1 MKRKTAIA
9 TLILVLGGALAG
21 SARAA
26 ATGQASTSAIVMFLT
41 FIAGTM
47 GITYWAAKRTRTTSD
62 FYTAG
67 GGLSGFQNGLAIAG
81 DYLSAAS
88 FLGIAGMVYVSGF
101 DGMIYAIGF
110 LFGWPVVMFLIAE
123 RLRNLGRY
131 NFADVTSFRLAQT
144 PMRVLAASASLLIIA
159 LYLIAQMVG
168 AGKLIV
174 LLFGLDYNVAVL
186 IVGSLMMIYV
196 AFGGMT
202 ATTWVQ
208 IIKAVLM
215 LVGATLMTILVLAAF
230 DYSPDALLAEAA
242 RVHPSGLELMAPGA
256 QVSSNPLNALS
267 LGIALAFGTAG
278 LPHILMRF
286 FTVSN
291 AKEARKSVI
300 YASSFIGYFY
310 LLTFIIGFGAVAL
323 LVRHPEY
330 FAAGPD
336 GSFDMMKS
344 LIGGTNMVAVHL
356 ANAVGGNLLLGF
368 LAAVTFA
375 TIVAV
380 VAGLA
385 LAGAAAISHDLYA
398 NVIARGRATEHQ
410 QMRISRLSTIALG
423 VMAIL
428 LGIVF
433 ENQNVAFM
441 VGLAFAIA
449 ASANFPV
456 LVLSISWRGCTT
468 RGATIG
474 GFLGLASAT
483 IWVVLSQTVW
493 VDVFGFSSPITPFPN
508 PGILSIPL
516 AFFSIWLFSTLDRSP
531 RARQEAAAF
540 DALTVRSQTGIGATT
555 AVGH

>member
-1 MKRKTAIA
+1 MKNKKLGAA
-9 TLILVLGGALAG
+9 LIVVLGCALAG
-21 SARAA
+21 AARAA
-26 ATGQASTSAIVMFLT
+26 TTAQTSTSAIVMFLV

-47 GITYWAAKRTRTTSD
+47 GITYWAAKRTHTTSD

-174 LLFGLDYNVAVL
+174 LLFGLDYNIAVL

-215 LVGATLMTILVLAAF
+215 LFGATLMTVLVMAAF
-230 DYSPDALLAEAA
+230 EYSPDALLAEAV
-242 RVHPSGLELMAPGA
+242 RVHPSGMELLAPGA
-256 QVSSNPLNALS
+256 EVSSNPLNALS

-330 FAAGPD
+330 YVTGAD

-398 NVIARGRATEHQ
+398 NVIARGRATERQ

-423 VMAIL
+423 IMAIL

-483 IWVVLSQTVW
+483 IWVVLSKTVW
-493 VDVFGFSSPITPFPN
+493 VDVVGFATPITPFPN

-516 AFFSIWLFSTLDRSP
+516 AFFSIWLFSKLDHSP
-531 RARQEAAAF
+531 RAQQEAAAF
-540 DALTVRSQTGIGATT
+540 DALTVRSQTGIGASN
-555 AVGH
+555 AVAH

>member
-1 MKRKTAIA
+1 MKNKKLGAA
-9 TLILVLGGALAG
+9 LIVVLGCALAG
-21 SARAA
+21 AARAA
-26 ATGQASTSAIVMFLT
+26 TTAQTSTSAIVMFLV

-47 GITYWAAKRTRTTSD
+47 GITYWAAKRTHTTSD

-174 LLFGLDYNVAVL
+174 LLFGLDYNIAVL

-215 LVGATLMTILVLAAF
+215 LFGATLMTVLVMAAF
-230 DYSPDALLAEAA
+230 EYSPDALLAEAT
-242 RVHPSGLELMAPGA
+242 RVHPSGMELLAPGA
-256 QVSSNPLNALS
+256 EVSSNPLNALS

-323 LVRHPEY
+323 LLRHPEY
-330 FAAGPD
+330 YVTGAD

-398 NVIARGRATEHQ
+398 NVIARGRATERQ

-423 VMAIL
+423 IMAIL

-483 IWVVLSQTVW
+483 VWVVLSKTVW
-493 VDVFGFSSPITPFPN
+493 VDVFGFATPITPFPN

-516 AFFSIWLFSTLDRSP
+516 AFLSIWLFSKLDHSP
-531 RARQEAAAF
+531 RAQQEAAAF
-540 DALTVRSQTGIGATT
+540 DALTVRSQTGIGAST
-555 AVGH
+555 AVAH

>member
-1 MKRKTAIA
+1 MKNKKLGAA
-9 TLILVLGGALAG
+9 LIFILGCSLAG
-21 SARAA
+21 AARAA
-26 ATGQASTSAIVMFLT
+26 TGGQASMSAIVMFLA

-131 NFADVTSFRLAQT
+131 NFADVTSFRLSQT

-174 LLFGLDYNVAVL
+174 LLFGLDYNVAVV

-215 LVGATLMTILVLAAF
+215 LLGATLMTVLVMAAF
-230 DYSPDALLAEAA
+230 NYSPDALLAEAT
-242 RVHPSGLELMAPGA
+242 RVHPSGRELLAPGA

-330 FAAGPD
+330 FATGPD
-336 GSFDMMKS
+336 GQFDMLKS

-398 NVIARGRATEHQ
+398 NVIARGRATEAQ

-468 RGATIG
+468 LGATVG

-483 IWVVLSQTVW
+483 IWVVLSDTVW
-493 VDVFGFSSPITPFPN
+493 VDVFGFATPITPFPN

-516 AFFSIWLFSTLDRSP
+516 AFFSIWLFSTLDNSP
-531 RARQEAAAF
+531 RAQQEAEAF

-555 AVGH
+555 AVAH

>member
-1 MKRKTAIA
+1 MKKFLLSSTLLSLFA
-9 TLILVLGGALAG
+9 TPAF
-21 SARAA
+21 A
-26 ATGQASTSAIVMFLT
+26 ATGQANTEAIVMFLL

-47 GITYWAAKRTRTTSD
+47 VITWWAARKTQTTSD

-67 GGLSGFQNGLAIAG
+67 GGITGFQNGLAIAG
-81 DYLSAAS
+81 DYISAAS

-101 DGMIYAIGF
+101 DGIIYAIGF
-110 LFGWPVVMFLIAE
+110 LFGWPVVMFLVAE
-123 RLRNLGRY
+123 RLRNLGRF
-131 NFADVTSFRLAQT
+131 NFADVTAFRLEQT

-174 LLFGLDYNVAVL
+174 LLFGLEYKISVIIIGA
-186 IVGSLMMIYV
+186 LMMIYV
-196 AFGGMT
+196 FFGGMT

-215 LVGATLMTILVLAAF
+215 LAGGTLLAALVLMAF
-230 DYSPDALLAEAA
+230 NWNPDTLLAEAVS
-242 RVHPSGLELMAPGA
+242 VHPSGASLVAPGA
-256 QVSSNPLNALS
+256 LVSGNPLNALS
-267 LGIALAFGTAG
+267 LGLALAFGTAG

-286 FTVSN
+286 FTVSS

-300 YASSFIGYFY
+300 WASGFIGYFY

-330 FAAGPD
+330 FNLAAD
-336 GSFDMMKS
+336 GSFNMLKD
-344 LIGGTNMVAVHL
+344 LVGGTNMAAVHL
-356 ANAVGGNLLLGF
+356 SNAVGGSLLLGF
-368 LAAVTFA
+368 MAAVTFA

-385 LAGAAAISHDLYA
+385 LAGAAAIAHDLYA
-398 NVIARGRATEHQ
+398 NVIARGRSTEKQ
-410 QMRISRLSTIALG
+410 EMKISKISILVLG
-423 VMAIL
+423 VLAVL
-428 LGIVF
+428 LGIIF
-433 ENQNVAFM
+433 EQQNVAFM

-474 GFLGLASAT
+474 GFLGLVFAT
-483 IWVVLSQTVW
+483 LWVVLSSTVW
-493 VDVFGFSSPITPFPN
+493 VDVFGNAEAITPFSN
-508 PGILSIPL
+508 PGIFSIPL
-516 AFFSIWLFSTLDRSP
+516 AFLAIWFFSVTDKSA
-531 RARQEAAAF
+531 RAVKERDAF
-540 DALTVRSQTGIGATT
+540 TALTVRSQTGIGRSGAQD
-555 AVGH
+555 H

>member
-1 MKRKTAIA
+1 MKNKKLGAA
-9 TLILVLGGALAG
+9 LIFILGCTLAG
-21 SARAA
+21 AARAA
-26 ATGQASTSAIVMFLT
+26 TGGQASMSAIVMFLA

-131 NFADVTSFRLAQT
+131 NFADVTSFRLSQT

-174 LLFGLDYNVAVL
+174 LLFGLDYNIAVV

-215 LVGATLMTILVLAAF
+215 LLGATLMTVLVMAAF
-230 DYSPDALLAEAA
+230 SYSPDALLAEAT
-242 RVHPSGLELMAPGA
+242 RVHPSGRELLAPGA

-330 FAAGPD
+330 FATGPD
-336 GSFDMMKS
+336 GQFDMLKS

-398 NVIARGRATEHQ
+398 NVIARGRATEAQ

-456 LVLSISWRGCTT
+456 LMLSISWRGCTT
-468 RGATIG
+468 LGATIG

-483 IWVVLSQTVW
+483 IWVVLSDTVW
-493 VDVFGFSSPITPFPN
+493 VDVFGFATPITPFPN

-516 AFFSIWLFSTLDRSP
+516 AFFSIWLFSKLDNSP
-531 RARQEAAAF
+531 RAQQEAEAF

-555 AVGH
+555 AVAH

>member
-1 MKRKTAIA
+1 MKKWLLTLSLFGAGTSIA
-9 TLILVLGGALAG
+9 HA
-21 SARAA
+21 S
-26 ATGQASTSAIVMFLT
+26 TGQANASAIIMFLV

-47 GITYWAAKRTRTTSD
+47 IITWWAARKTQTTSD

-67 GGLSGFQNGLAIAG
+67 GGITGFQNGLAIAG

-110 LFGWPVVMFLIAE
+110 MFGWPTVMFLIAE

-131 NFADVTSFRLAQT
+131 NFADVTSFRLKQT
-144 PMRVLAASASLLIIA
+144 PMRLLAASASLLIIA

-174 LLFGLDYNVAVL
+174 LLFGIDYKLAVV

-215 LVGATLMTILVLAAF
+215 LFGATLMVFLVLAAF
-230 DYSPDALLAEAA
+230 RFNVDEMLTKAVE
-242 RVHPSGLELMAPGA
+242 VHPDGRAILAPGSS
-256 QVSSNPLNALS
+256 VSSNPLNALS
-267 LGIALAFGTAG
+267 LGLALALGTAG

-286 FTVSN
+286 FTVSS

-300 YASSFIGYFY
+300 WASSFIGYFY
-310 LLTFIIGFGAVAL
+310 LLTFIIGFGAIYL
-323 LVRHPEY
+323 LVQHPEY
-330 FAAGPD
+330 YITDAD
-336 GSFDMMKS
+336 GKFDMLKS

-356 ANAVGGNLLLGF
+356 ANAVGGELLLGF

-385 LAGAAAISHDLYA
+385 LAGAAAISHDIYA
-398 NVIARGRATEHQ
+398 NVIAKGEATEHN
-410 QMRISRLSTIALG
+410 QMRISRLSTVFLG
-423 VMAIL
+423 VLSII

-449 ASANFPV
+449 ASSNFPV
-456 LVLSISWRGCTT
+456 LVLSIAWRGCTT
-468 RGATIG
+468 RGAAIG
-474 GFLGLASAT
+474 GFLGLITAT
-483 IWVVLSQTVW
+483 VWVMLSSTVW
-493 VDVFGFSSPITPFPN
+493 VDVFGFAEPISPFPN

-516 AFFSIWLFSTLDRSP
+516 AFVAIWFFSVTDKSADSVRERL
-531 RARQEAAAF
+531 AF
-540 DALTVRSQTGIGATT
+540 DALTVRSQTGLGASQ
-555 AVGH
+555 ASSH

>member
-1 MKRKTAIA
+1 MTKLFA
-9 TLILVLGGALAG
+9 TLFLLAG
-21 SARAA
+21 SSSIAHA
-26 ATGQASTSAIVMFLT
+26 ATGGPSMPAIIMFLV
-41 FIAGTM
+41 FIAATM
-47 GITYWAAKRTRTTSD
+47 GITWWAARKTQSTSD

-67 GGLSGFQNGLAIAG
+67 GGISGFQNGLAIAG

-101 DGMIYAIGF
+101 DGMVYAIGF
-110 LFGWPVVMFLIAE
+110 MFGWPTVMFLIAE
-123 RLRNLGRY
+123 RLRNLGKY
-131 NFADVTSFRLAQT
+131 NFADVTAFRLKQT
-144 PMRVLAASASLLIIA
+144 QMRTLAASASLLIIC

-174 LLFGLDYNVAVL
+174 LLFGINYKLAVI
-186 IVGSLMMIYV
+186 IVGALMMIYV

-215 LVGATLMTILVLAAF
+215 LFGASLMTFLVLKGF
-230 DYSPDALLAEAA
+230 NFNVDFM
-242 RVHPSGLELMAPGA
+242 LEKAVEIHRDGPGILAPG
-256 QVSSNPLNALS
+256 QSLISNPINALS
-267 LGIALAFGTAG
+267 LGLALALGTAG

-286 FTVSN
+286 FTVAN

-300 YASSFIGYFY
+300 WASTFIGYFY
-310 LLTFIIGFGAVAL
+310 LLTFIIGFGAIWYL
-323 LVRHPEY
+323 SQNPEL
-330 FAAGPD
+330 FNRGPD
-336 GSFDMMKS
+336 GSFDLIGD

-356 ANAVGGNLLLGF
+356 ANAVGGELLLGF

-380 VAGLA
+380 VAGLS
-385 LAGAAAISHDLYA
+385 LAGAAAISHDLYD
-398 NVIARGRATEHQ
+398 NVIAKGNVTEEQ
-410 QMRISRLSTIALG
+410 KMRISRLSTIALG
-423 VMAIL
+423 ILAII

-449 ASANFPV
+449 ASSNFPV

-474 GFLGLASAT
+474 GFIGLFTAT
-483 IWVVLSQTVW
+483 AWVVLSSTVW
-493 VDVFGFSSPITPFPN
+493 VDVFGFAEAITPFPN

-516 AFFSIWLFSTLDRSP
+516 AFISIWFFSVTDKS
-531 RARQEAAAF
+531 ADAATEKAAF
-540 DALTVRSQTGIGATT
+540 DGLSVRAQTGLGVSQAS
-555 AVGH
+555 AH

>member
-1 MKRKTAIA
+1 MTKLFA
-9 TLILVLGGALAG
+9 TLFLLAG
-21 SARAA
+21 SSSIAHA
-26 ATGQASTSAIVMFLT
+26 ATGGPSMPAIIMFLV
-41 FIAGTM
+41 FIAATM
-47 GITYWAAKRTRTTSD
+47 GITWWAARKTQSTSD

-67 GGLSGFQNGLAIAG
+67 GGISGFQNGLAIAG

-101 DGMIYAIGF
+101 DGMVYAIGF
-110 LFGWPVVMFLIAE
+110 MFGWPTVMFLIAE
-123 RLRNLGRY
+123 RLRNLGKY
-131 NFADVTSFRLAQT
+131 NFADVTAFRLKQT
-144 PMRVLAASASLLIIA
+144 QMRTLAASASLLIIC

-174 LLFGLDYNVAVL
+174 LLFGINYKFAVI
-186 IVGSLMMIYV
+186 IVGALMMIYV

-215 LVGATLMTILVLAAF
+215 LFGASLMTFLVLKGF
-230 DYSPDALLAEAA
+230 NFNVDFM
-242 RVHPSGLELMAPGA
+242 LEKAVEIHRDGRDILAPG
-256 QVSSNPLNALS
+256 QSLISNPINALS
-267 LGIALAFGTAG
+267 LGLALALGTAG

-286 FTVSN
+286 FTVAN

-300 YASSFIGYFY
+300 WASTFIGYFY
-310 LLTFIIGFGAVAL
+310 LLTFIIGFGAIWYL
-323 LVRHPEY
+323 SQNPEL
-330 FAAGPD
+330 FNRGPD
-336 GSFDMMKS
+336 GSFDLIGD

-356 ANAVGGNLLLGF
+356 ANAVGGELLLGF

-380 VAGLA
+380 VAGLS
-385 LAGAAAISHDLYA
+385 LAGAAAISHDLYD
-398 NVIARGRATEHQ
+398 NVIAKGNVTEEQ
-410 QMRISRLSTIALG
+410 KMRISRLSTIALG
-423 VMAIL
+423 ILAII

-449 ASANFPV
+449 ASSNFPV

-474 GFLGLASAT
+474 GFIGLFTAT
-483 IWVVLSQTVW
+483 AWVVLSSTVW
-493 VDVFGFSSPITPFPN
+493 VDVFGFAEAITPFPN

-516 AFFSIWLFSTLDRSP
+516 AFISIWFFSVTDKS
-531 RARQEAAAF
+531 ADAATEKAAF
-540 DALTVRSQTGIGATT
+540 DGLSVRAQTGLGVSQAS
-555 AVGH
+555 AH

>member
-1 MKRKTAIA
+1 MKARIA
-9 TLILVLGGALAG
+9 LPAAFAALLPLPALAQ
-21 SARAA
+21 AP
-26 ATGQASTSAIVMFLT
+26 GQANTSAIVMFLV

-47 GITYWAAKRTRTTSD
+47 GITWWAARRTRTTSD

-67 GGLSGFQNGLAIAG
+67 GGITGFQNGLAIAG

-131 NFADVTSFRLAQT
+131 NFADVTSYRLAET
-144 PMRVLAASASLLIIA
+144 PLRVLAASASLLIIA

-174 LLFGLDYNVAVL
+174 LLFGIRYDLAVA
-186 IVGSLMMIYV
+186 IVGALMIVYV

-215 LVGATLMTILVLAAF
+215 LFGATLMALLVLLAF
-230 DYSPDALLAEAA
+230 KFNPDAMLAEAV
-242 RVHPSGLELMAPGA
+242 RVHPTGGSIMEPGA

-267 LGIALAFGTAG
+267 LGLALAFGTAG

-286 FTVSN
+286 FTVPN
-291 AKEARKSVI
+291 AREARRSVI

-310 LLTFIIGFGAVAL
+310 LLTFIIGFGGIAL
-323 LVRHPEY
+323 LWQHPE
-330 FAAGPD
+330 FFQRGPD
-336 GSFDMMKS
+336 GSIDIING

-356 ANAVGGNLLLGF
+356 ANAVGGSLLLGF

-398 NVIARGRATEHQ
+398 NVFARGRATEAQ
-410 QMRISRLSTIALG
+410 QMKISRISTVTLG
-423 VMAIL
+423 VVAIL

-441 VGLAFAIA
+441 VGLAFAVA

-456 LVLSISWRGCTT
+456 LVLSIAWRGCTT

-474 GFLGLASAT
+474 GFIGLAVAT
-483 IWVVLSQTVW
+483 AWVTLSQTVW
-493 VDVFGFSSPITPFPN
+493 VDVFGFAEPIVPFPN

-516 AFFSIWLFSTLDRSP
+516 AFFSIWLFSTLDRSA
-531 RARQEAAAF
+531 RADRERAAF
-540 DALTVRSQTGIGATT
+540 DALRVRSETGIGAEG
-555 AVGH
+555 AAEH

>member
-1 MKRKTAIA
+1 MNKLFA
-9 TLILVLGGALAG
+9 TLFLLAG
-21 SARAA
+21 SSSIAHA
-26 ATGQASTSAIVMFLT
+26 ATGGPSMPAIIMFLI

-47 GITYWAAKRTRTTSD
+47 VITWWAARKTQSTSD

-67 GGLSGFQNGLAIAG
+67 GGISGFQNGLAIAG

-101 DGMIYAIGF
+101 DGMVYAIGF
-110 LFGWPVVMFLIAE
+110 MFGWPTVMFLIAE
-123 RLRNLGRY
+123 RLRNLGKY
-131 NFADVTSFRLAQT
+131 NFADVTAFRLKQT
-144 PMRVLAASASLLIIA
+144 QMRTLAASASLLIIC

-174 LLFGLDYNVAVL
+174 LLFGINYKLAVV
-186 IVGSLMMIYV
+186 IVGALMMIYV

-215 LVGATLMTILVLAAF
+215 LFGASLMTFLVLKGFNFNVDFMLQQAVVF
-230 DYSPDALLAEAA
+230 HRDGRLILA
-242 RVHPSGLELMAPGA
+242 PCQSLI
-256 QVSSNPLNALS
+256 SNPFFALS
-267 LGIALAFGTAG
+267 LGLALALGTAG

-286 FTVSN
+286 FTVAN
-291 AKEARKSVI
+291 AQEARKSVI
-300 YASSFIGYFY
+300 WASSFIGYFY
-310 LLTFIIGFGAVAL
+310 LLTFIIGFGAIWYL
-323 LVRHPEY
+323 SQHPD
-330 FAAGPD
+330 FFNRGPD
-336 GSFDMMKS
+336 GSFDLIGD

-356 ANAVGGNLLLGF
+356 ANAVGGELLLGF

-380 VAGLA
+380 VAGLS
-385 LAGAAAISHDLYA
+385 LAGAAAISHDLYD
-398 NVIARGRATEHQ
+398 NVIAKGKVTEEQ
-410 QMRISRLSTIALG
+410 KMRISRLSTVALG
-423 VMAIL
+423 VLAIF

-449 ASANFPV
+449 ASSNFPV

-474 GFLGLASAT
+474 GFIGLLTAT
-483 IWVVLSQTVW
+483 AWVVLSSTVW
-493 VDVFGFSSPITPFPN
+493 VDVFGFAEPITPFPN

-516 AFFSIWLFSTLDRSP
+516 AFISIWFFSITDKSAD
-531 RARQEAAAF
+531 AEKEKAAF
-540 DALTVRSQTGIGATT
+540 DALSVRSQTGLGISQAE
-555 AVGH
+555 AH

>member
-1 MKRKTAIA
+1 MIQRFALAA
-9 TLILVLGGALAG
+9 TLLAVSGGAH
-21 SARAA
+21 AA
-26 ATGQASTSAIVMFLT
+26 APGQDNTPAIIMFLL
-41 FIAGTM
+41 FVAATM
-47 GITYWAAKRTRTTSD
+47 GITYWAARRTKTTAD

-67 GGLSGFQNGLAIAG
+67 GGITGFQNGLAIAG

-101 DGMIYAIGF
+101 DGMAYAIGF

-123 RLRNLGRY
+123 RLRNLGKY
-131 NFADVTSFRLAQT
+131 NFADVTSFRLEQT
-144 PMRVLAASASLLIIA
+144 PIRLLAASASLIIIA

-174 LLFGLDYNVAVL
+174 LLFGINYKLAVL
-186 IVGSLMMIYV
+186 IVGSLMIVYV
-196 AFGGMT
+196 TFGGMA

-215 LVGATLMTILVLAAF
+215 LFGATLMCFLVLAAF
-230 DYSPDALLAEAA
+230 QFSPDALLAEAVA
-242 RVHPSGLELMAPGA
+242 VHPSGSAILAPGNSMI
-256 QVSSNPLNALS
+256 SSPWNALS
-267 LGIALAFGTAG
+267 LGLGLAFGTAG

-291 AKEARKSVI
+291 AKEARKSVV
-300 YASSFIGYFY
+300 YASGFIGYFY

-330 FAAGPD
+330 YITKAD
-336 GSFDMMKS
+336 GSFDMMSS

-356 ANAVGGNLLLGF
+356 ANAVGGSLLLGF

-398 NVIARGRATEHQ
+398 NVFARGRATDYV
-410 QMRISRLSTIALG
+410 QMRISRLATIALG
-423 VMAIL
+423 IIAVL
-428 LGIVF
+428 LGIIF

-456 LVLSISWRGCTT
+456 LLLSISWRGCTT
-468 RGATIG
+468 RGATLG
-474 GFLGLASAT
+474 GFIGLAVAT
-483 IWVVLSQTVW
+483 GWVVLSSTVW
-493 VDVFGFSSPITPFPN
+493 VDVFGFAQPITPFPN
-508 PGILSIPL
+508 PGIVSIPL
-516 AFFSIWLFSTLDRSP
+516 AFVAIWFFSVTDRTS
-531 RARQEAAAF
+531 RAVRERHAF
-540 DALTVRSQTGIGATT
+540 DALTVRSATGIGAAT
-555 AVGH
+555 AASH

>member
-1 MKRKTAIA
+1 MKFLLSLSALLLSMPSLA
-9 TLILVLGGALAG
+9 HAAGGQG
-21 SARAA
+21 N
-26 ATGQASTSAIVMFLT
+26 TSAIVMFLI
-41 FIAGTM
+41 FIAATM
-47 GITYWAAKRTRTTSD
+47 VITWWAAKRTQTTSD

-67 GGLSGFQNGLAIAG
+67 GGITGFQNGLAIAG

-101 DGMIYAIGF
+101 DGIIYAIGF
-110 LFGWPVVMFLIAE
+110 MFGWPTVMFLVAE

-131 NFADVTSFRLAQT
+131 NFADVTSFRLQQV
-144 PMRVLAASASLLIIA
+144 PMRVLAASASLLVIA

-174 LLFGLDYNVAVL
+174 LLFGIEYKLAVL
-186 IVGSLMMIYV
+186 VVGSLMMIYV
-196 AFGGMT
+196 TFGGMT

-215 LVGATLMTILVLAAF
+215 LFGATLMTFLVLKGFNFNLDAILV
-230 DYSPDALLAEAA
+230 EAVD
-242 RVHPSGLELMAPGA
+242 VHPDGRGILAPGSA
-256 QVSSNPLNALS
+256 VSGNPLNALS

-286 FTVSN
+286 FTVAN

-300 YASSFIGYFY
+300 WASSFIGYFY
-310 LLTFIIGFGAVAL
+310 VLTFIIGFSAIAI
-323 LVRHPEY
+323 LVKHPEY
-330 FAAGPD
+330 FVTDAD
-336 GSFDMMKS
+336 GNFDMINS

-356 ANAVGGNLLLGF
+356 ANAVGGDLLLGF

-398 NVIARGRATEHQ
+398 NVIAKGKASEEKQ
-410 QMRISRLSTIALG
+410 LKVSKLSTVMLG
-423 VMAIL
+423 VLSII

-449 ASANFPV
+449 ASSNFPV
-456 LVLSISWRGCTT
+456 LVLSMYWRGCTT

-474 GFLGLASAT
+474 GFIGLASAT
-483 IWVVLSQTVW
+483 IWVVLSTTVW
-493 VDVFGFSSPITPFPN
+493 VDVFGFAEPITPFPN

-516 AFFSIWLFSTLDRSP
+516 AFASIWLFSVLDKS
-531 RARQEAAAF
+531 AAAEKEKAAF
-540 DALTVRSQTGIGATT
+540 TALTVRSQTGIGATG
-555 AVGH
+555 AQSH

>member
-1 MKRKTAIA
+1 MKQLLHAAWLMLA
-9 TLILVLGGALAG
+9 TTQVAHAAG
-21 SARAA
+21 
-26 ATGQASTSAIVMFLT
+26 TGQANTSAIVMFLI

-47 GITYWAAKRTRTTSD
+47 GITWWAAKRTQTTSD

-67 GGLSGFQNGLAIAG
+67 GGLTGFQNGLAIAG

-110 LFGWPVVMFLIAE
+110 LFGWPVVMFLVAE
-123 RLRNLGRY
+123 RLRNLGKY
-131 NFADVTSFRLAQT
+131 SFADVTSFRLEQT

-174 LLFGLDYNVAVL
+174 LLFGLDYSL
-186 IVGSLMMIYV
+186 SIIIVGTLMMVYV

-215 LVGATLMTILVLAAF
+215 LFGATLLAVLVLMAF
-230 DYSPDALLAEAA
+230 NFNPDAMLAEAV
-242 RVHPSGLELMAPGA
+242 RVHPTGAALMAPGSA
-256 QVSSNPLNALS
+256 VSSNPLNALS
-267 LGIALAFGTAG
+267 VGLALAFGTAG

-291 AKEARKSVI
+291 AQEARKSVI
-300 YASSFIGYFY
+300 YATSFIGYFY

-323 LVRHPEY
+323 LVRHPE
-330 FAAGPD
+330 FFQAGPD
-336 GSFDMMKS
+336 GTIDILKG

-356 ANAVGGNLLLGF
+356 SAAVGGSLLLGF

-380 VAGLA
+380 VAGLT
-385 LAGAAAISHDLYA
+385 LAGAAAISHDLYS
-398 NVIARGRATEHQ
+398 NVIAKGTVTEKQ
-410 QMRISRLSTIALG
+410 QMRLSRLSAVVLG
-423 VMAIL
+423 ILAIL
-428 LGIVF
+428 LGILF

-449 ASANFPV
+449 ASSNFPV
-456 LVLSISWRGCTT
+456 LVLSISWKGCTT

-474 GFLGLASAT
+474 GFLGLATAT
-483 IWVVLSQTVW
+483 LWVVLSKTVW
-493 VDVFGFSSPITPFPN
+493 VDVFGYADPITPFPN
-508 PGILSIPL
+508 PGILSIPV
-516 AFFSIWLFSTLDRSP
+516 AFIAIWVFSKLDNSA
-531 RARQEAAAF
+531 RAKKEQDAF
-540 DALTVRSQTGIGATT
+540 EALTVRSQTGIGASS
-555 AVGH
+555 AVSH

>member
-1 MKRKTAIA
+1 MIQRFIS
-9 TLILVLGGALAG
+9 LAG
-21 SARAA
+21 LLAVSGAAHAA
-26 ATGQASTSAIVMFLT
+26 APGQSNTPAIVMFLL
-41 FIAGTM
+41 FVAATM
-47 GITYWAAKRTRTTSD
+47 GITYWAARRTKTTAD

-67 GGLSGFQNGLAIAG
+67 GGITGFQNGLAIAG

-101 DGMIYAIGF
+101 DGMAYAIGF

-123 RLRNLGRY
+123 RLRNLGKY
-131 NFADVTSFRLAQT
+131 NFADVTSFRLEQT
-144 PMRVLAASASLLIIA
+144 PIRLLAASASLIIIA

-174 LLFGLDYNVAVL
+174 LLFGIDYKLAVL
-186 IVGSLMMIYV
+186 IVGSLMIVYV
-196 AFGGMT
+196 AFGGMA

-215 LVGATLMTILVLAAF
+215 LFGATLMCFLVLAAF
-230 DYSPDALLAEAA
+230 KFSPDALLAEAVA
-242 RVHPSGLELMAPGA
+242 VHPSGSAILAPGNSMI
-256 QVSSNPLNALS
+256 SSPWNALS
-267 LGIALAFGTAG
+267 LGLGLAFGTAG

-291 AKEARKSVI
+291 AKEARKSVV
-300 YASSFIGYFY
+300 YASGFIGYFY

-330 FAAGPD
+330 YVTKAD
-336 GSFDMMKS
+336 GSFDMLNS

-356 ANAVGGNLLLGF
+356 ANAVGGSLLLGF

-398 NVIARGRATEHQ
+398 NVFARGRASDHV
-410 QMRISRLSTIALG
+410 QMRISRLATIVLG
-423 VMAIL
+423 IVAVL
-428 LGIVF
+428 LGIIF

-456 LVLSISWRGCTT
+456 LLLSISWRGCTT
-468 RGATIG
+468 RGATLG
-474 GFLGLASAT
+474 GFIGLVVAT
-483 IWVVLSQTVW
+483 GWVVLSKTVW
-493 VDVFGFSSPITPFPN
+493 VDVFGFAQPVTPFPN
-508 PGILSIPL
+508 PGIISIPL
-516 AFFSIWLFSTLDRSP
+516 AFAAIWFFSVTDRTH
-531 RARQEAAAF
+531 RATRERSAF
-540 DALTVRSQTGIGATT
+540 DALTVRSATGIGAAT
-555 AVGH
+555 AASH

>member
-1 MKRKTAIA
+1 MKKIFAASWLFFAMT
-9 TLILVLGGALAG
+9 GLAQ
-21 SARAA
+21 AA
-26 ATGQASTSAIVMFLT
+26 APGQVSTSAIVMFLV

-47 GITYWAAKRTRTTSD
+47 GITWWAARRTVTTSD

-67 GGLSGFQNGLAIAG
+67 GGLTGFQNGLAIAG

-88 FLGIAGMVYVSGF
+88 FLGIAGLVYVSGF

-131 NFADVTSFRLAQT
+131 NFADVTSFRLGQT

-174 LLFGLDYNVAVL
+174 LLFGLNYKLAVL
-186 IVGSLMMIYV
+186 IVGALMMIYV

-215 LVGATLMTILVLAAF
+215 LFGATLMAVLVLAIF
-230 DYSPDALLAEAA
+230 NYNPNTMLAEAVK
-242 RVHPSGLELMAPGA
+242 VHPNHLALMAPGA
-256 QVSSNPLNALS
+256 SVSSNPLNALS

-291 AKEARKSVI
+291 AQEARKSVI
-300 YASSFIGYFY
+300 YATSFIGYFY
-310 LLTFIIGFGAVAL
+310 ILTFIIGFGAIAL

-330 FAAGPD
+330 FVTGPD
-336 GSFDMMKS
+336 GKFNMLTN

-398 NVIARGRATEHQ
+398 NVFAKGRATEQQ
-410 QMRISRLSTIALG
+410 QMRISRLSTVALG
-423 VMAIL
+423 VLSIL

-449 ASANFPV
+449 ASSNFPV
-456 LVLSISWRGCTT
+456 LVMSISWRGCTT

-474 GFLGLASAT
+474 GFIGLATAT
-483 IWVVLSQTVW
+483 IWVVLSKTVW
-493 VDVFGFSSPITPFPN
+493 VDVLGNAEAIVPFPN

-516 AFFSIWLFSTLDRSP
+516 AFLSIWLFSKLDNSEQ
-531 RARQEAAAF
+531 ARKESEAF
-540 DALTVRSQTGIGATT
+540 DALTVRSQTGIGSTS
-555 AVGH
+555 AVSH

>member
-1 MKRKTAIA
+1 MKKTLALFA
-9 TLILVLGGALAG
+9 GLMAVSGA
-21 SARAA
+21 SYAA
-26 ATGQASTSAIVMFLT
+26 APGQANVPAIVMFLV
-41 FIAGTM
+41 FIVGTM
-47 GITYWAAKRTRTTSD
+47 GITYWAARQTKTTSD

-67 GGLSGFQNGLAIAG
+67 GGITGFQNGLAIAG

-101 DGMIYAIGF
+101 DGMVYAIGF

-123 RLRNLGRY
+123 RLRNLGKY
-131 NFADVTSFRLAQT
+131 NFADVTSFRMEQT
-144 PMRVLAASASLLIIA
+144 PIRLLAASASLIIIA

-174 LLFGLDYNVAVL
+174 LLFGINYKLAVV

-196 AFGGMT
+196 TFGGMT

-215 LVGATLMTILVLAAF
+215 LFGATLMSFLVLAAF
-230 DYSPDALLAEAA
+230 SFNPDRMLAEAVA
-242 RVHPSGLELMAPGA
+242 AHPNGISIMAPG
-256 QVSSNPLNALS
+256 QSLISNPWNALS
-267 LGIALAFGTAG
+267 LGLGLALGTAG

-310 LLTFIIGFGAVAL
+310 LLTFIIGFGAIAL

-330 FAAGPD
+330 YATNPD
-336 GSFDMMKS
+336 GSFDMLTS

-356 ANAVGGNLLLGF
+356 ANAVGGSLLLGF

-398 NVIARGRATEHQ
+398 NVFARGRATEKM
-410 QMRISRLSTIALG
+410 QMRISKISTISLG
-423 VMAIL
+423 VIAIL
-428 LGIVF
+428 LGIIF

-468 RGATIG
+468 RGATLG
-474 GFLGLASAT
+474 GFIGLVVAT
-483 IWVVLSQTVW
+483 LWVVLSKTVW
-493 VDVFGFSSPITPFPN
+493 VDVFGFATPITPFPN
-508 PGILSIPL
+508 PGIVSIPL
-516 AFFSIWLFSTLDRSP
+516 AFIAIWFFSVTDKSA
-531 RARQEAAAF
+531 RAVRERAAF
-540 DALTVRSQTGIGATT
+540 DALTVRSQTGIGASS
-555 AVGH
+555 ASAH

>member
-1 MKRKTAIA
+1 MKKFLLSTALLSMFA
-9 TLILVLGGALAG
+9 QPAF
-21 SARAA
+21 A
-26 ATGQASTSAIVMFLT
+26 ATGQANTEAIIMFLV

-47 GITYWAAKRTRTTSD
+47 VITWWAARKTQTTSD

-67 GGLSGFQNGLAIAG
+67 GGISGFQNGLAIAG
-81 DYLSAAS
+81 DYISAAS

-101 DGMIYAIGF
+101 DGIIYAIGF
-110 LFGWPVVMFLIAE
+110 LFGWPVVMFLVAE
-123 RLRNLGRY
+123 RLRNLGRF
-131 NFADVTSFRLAQT
+131 NFADVTAFRLEQT

-174 LLFGLDYNVAVL
+174 LLFGLEYKISVIIIGA
-186 IVGSLMMIYV
+186 LMMIYV
-196 AFGGMT
+196 FFGGMT

-215 LVGATLMTILVLAAF
+215 LAGGTLLAALVLMAF
-230 DYSPDALLAEAA
+230 NWSPDVLLAEAVS
-242 RVHPSGLELMAPGA
+242 VHPSGESLVAPGA
-256 QVSSNPLNALS
+256 LVSGNPLNALS
-267 LGIALAFGTAG
+267 LGLALAFGTAG

-286 FTVSN
+286 FTVSS

-300 YASSFIGYFY
+300 WASGFIGYFY

-330 FAAGPD
+330 FNVAAD
-336 GSFDMMKS
+336 GSFNMLKD
-344 LIGGTNMVAVHL
+344 LVGGTNMAAVHL
-356 ANAVGGNLLLGF
+356 SNAVGGSLLLGF
-368 LAAVTFA
+368 MAAVTFA

-385 LAGAAAISHDLYA
+385 LAGAAAIAHDLYA
-398 NVIARGRATEHQ
+398 NVIARGRSTEKQ
-410 QMRISRLSTIALG
+410 EMRISKISILVLG
-423 VMAIL
+423 VLAVL
-428 LGIVF
+428 LGIIF
-433 ENQNVAFM
+433 EDQNVAFM

-474 GFLGLASAT
+474 GFLGLVFAT
-483 IWVVLSQTVW
+483 LWVVLSSTVW
-493 VDVFGFSSPITPFPN
+493 VDVFGNAEAITPFSN
-508 PGILSIPL
+508 PGIFSIPL
-516 AFFSIWLFSTLDRSP
+516 AFLAIWFFSVTDKSA
-531 RARQEAAAF
+531 RAVKERDAF
-540 DALTVRSQTGIGATT
+540 TALTVRSQTGIGRSGAQD
-555 AVGH
+555 H

>member
-1 MKRKTAIA
+1 MRKLLLASWLTFMTAGVA
-9 TLILVLGGALAG
+9 HAAGGAAN
-21 SARAA
+21 
-26 ATGQASTSAIVMFLT
+26 TPAIVMFLI

-47 GITYWAAKRTRTTSD
+47 GITWWAAKRTQTTSD

-67 GGLSGFQNGLAIAG
+67 GGLTGFQNGLAIAG

-123 RLRNLGRY
+123 RLRNLGKY
-131 NFADVTSFRLAQT
+131 SFADVTSFRLEQT

-174 LLFGLDYNVAVL
+174 LLFGLDYKISIV
-186 IVGSLMMIYV
+186 IVGTLMMVYV

-215 LVGATLMTILVLAAF
+215 LFGATLLAVLVLMAF
-230 DYSPDALLAEAA
+230 KFNPDAMLAEAV
-242 RVHPSGLELMAPGA
+242 RVHPSGANLMAPGA
-256 QVSSNPLNALS
+256 AVSSNPLNALS
-267 LGIALAFGTAG
+267 VGLALAFGTAG

-291 AKEARKSVI
+291 AQEARKSVI
-300 YASSFIGYFY
+300 YATSFIGYFY

-323 LVRHPEY
+323 LIQHPE
-330 FAAGPD
+330 FFQAGPD
-336 GSFDMMKS
+336 GKIDILKG

-356 ANAVGGNLLLGF
+356 SAAVGGSMLLGF

-380 VAGLA
+380 VAGLT
-385 LAGAAAISHDLYA
+385 LAGAAAISHDLYT
-398 NVIARGRATEHQ
+398 NVIAKGTVTEKQ
-410 QMRISRLSTIALG
+410 QMRLSRLSAIVLG
-423 VMAIL
+423 VLAIL
-428 LGIVF
+428 LGIIF

-449 ASANFPV
+449 ASSNFPV

-474 GFLGLASAT
+474 GFLGLATAT
-483 IWVVLSQTVW
+483 LWVVLSKTVW
-493 VDVFGFSSPITPFPN
+493 VDVFGFADPVTPFPN
-508 PGILSIPL
+508 PGILSIPVAFL
-516 AFFSIWLFSTLDRSP
+516 AIWFFSKTDKSA
-531 RARQEAAAF
+531 RAKKEQAAF
-540 DALTVRSQTGIGATT
+540 DALTVRSQTGIGASS
-555 AVGH
+555 AVSH

>member
-1 MKRKTAIA
+1 MRQKLLWLALLSSFSTSAMA
-9 TLILVLGGALAG
+9 AEQGA
-21 SARAA
+21 SR
-26 ATGQASTSAIVMFLT
+26 TSAIVMFLI

-47 GITYWAAKRTRTTSD
+47 VITWWAAKRTQTTSD

-67 GGLSGFQNGLAIAG
+67 GGLTGFQNGLAIAG

-101 DGMIYAIGF
+101 DGMIYATGF

-131 NFADVTSFRLAQT
+131 NFADVTSYRLKQK
-144 PMRVLAASASLLIIA
+144 PMRILAASASLLIIA

-174 LLFGLDYNVAVL
+174 LLFGLNYNAAVV
-186 IVGSLMMIYV
+186 IVGALMMIYV

-215 LVGATLMTILVLAAF
+215 LFGATLMSVLVLAAF
-230 DYSPDALLAEAA
+230 NWNIDEILSRAVAS
-242 RVHPSGLELMAPGA
+242 HPEGLKILAPGS
-256 QVSSNPLNALS
+256 QVSANPLNALS

-286 FTVSN
+286 FTVAD

-300 YASSFIGYFY
+300 WASSFIGYFY
-310 LLTFIIGFGAVAL
+310 LLTFIIGFGAIVM
-323 LVRHPEY
+323 LVQHPEY
-330 FAAGPD
+330 FVRDAAGNFNMLKD
-336 GSFDMMKS
+336 

-398 NVIARGRATEHQ
+398 NVFAKGEASEKD
-410 QMRISRLSTIALG
+410 QMRISRISTIVLG
-423 VMAIL
+423 VLAIL
-428 LGIVF
+428 LGIIF

-456 LVLSISWRGCTT
+456 LVLSISWKGCTT

-474 GFLGLASAT
+474 GFLGLVVAT
-483 IWVVLSQTVW
+483 GWVVLSSTVW
-493 VDVFGFSSPITPFPN
+493 VDVFGFAEPVTPFPN

-516 AFFSIWLFSTLDRSP
+516 AFAAIWLFSVLDNSEQ
-531 RARQEAAAF
+531 ARKERDGFAAV
-540 DALTVRSQTGIGATT
+540 TVRSQTGIGASS
-555 AVGH
+555 ASQH

>member
-1 MKRKTAIA
+1 MR
-9 TLILVLGGALAG
+9 
-21 SARAA
+21 ARIAA
-26 ATGQASTSAIVMFLT
+26 AAAAGLLPLPAFAQAPGQANTPAIVMFLI
-41 FIAGTM
+41 FIVATM
-47 GITYWAAKRTRTTSD
+47 FITYWAAKRTKTTSD

-67 GGLSGFQNGLAIAG
+67 GGITGFQNGLAIAG

-131 NFADVTSFRLAQT
+131 NFADVTSYRLSET
-144 PMRVLAASASLLIIA
+144 PLRVLAASASLLVIA

-174 LLFGLDYNVAVL
+174 LLFGIRYELAVV
-186 IVGSLMMIYV
+186 IVGALMIMYV
-196 AFGGMT
+196 GFGGMT

-215 LVGATLMTILVLAAF
+215 LFGATLMTILVLMAF
-230 DYSPDALLAEAA
+230 KFNPDALLAEAV
-242 RVHPSGLELMAPGA
+242 RVHPTGNAIMAPGS

-286 FTVSN
+286 FTVPN

-300 YASSFIGYFY
+300 WASSFIGYFY
-310 LLTFIIGFGAVAL
+310 ILTFIIGFGGIAL
-323 LVRHPEY
+323 LVRNPQFFEV
-330 FAAGPD
+330 ASD
-336 GSFDMMKS
+336 GSFDMIKG

-356 ANAVGGNLLLGF
+356 ANAVGGSLLLGF

-380 VAGLA
+380 VAGLT

-398 NVIARGRATEHQ
+398 NVFARGKASEKNQLRLS
-410 QMRISRLSTIALG
+410 RISTVTLG
-423 VMAIL
+423 VIAIL

-441 VGLAFAIA
+441 VGLAFAVA

-456 LVLSISWRGCTT
+456 LVLSIAWRGCTT

-474 GFLGLASAT
+474 GFVGLTVAT
-483 IWVVLSQTVW
+483 VWVLLSSTVW
-493 VDVFGFSSPITPFPN
+493 VDVFGNAEPIAPFPN

-516 AFFSIWLFSTLDRSP
+516 AFAAIWLFSTLDRSK
-531 RARQEAAAF
+531 RSEQERAAF
-540 DALTVRSQTGIGATT
+540 DSLRVRSETGIGAS
-555 AVGH
+555 AASDH